1 MRFELMIDGLQ
12 VRRSSCSS
20 RKYLN
25 PIPGSA
31 NVVIKICHI
40 DVSIPTI
47 RVRFYVRFYL
57 FKFYFV
63 QC

>member
-1 MRFELMIDGLQ
+1 VIDW
-12 VRRSSCSS
+12 
-20 RKYLN
+20 
-25 PIPGSA
+25 SA

-47 RVRFYVRFYL
+47 PVRFYVWFYL
-57 FKFYFV
+57 FMFYFV